1 MNILVTSLGFH
12 TYLAHVISKAKDEPM
27 MSIMSGSRIFGRKI
41 TPENSKEETDDNA
54 NLLKHA
60 RRLNLIAKIGFAV
73 FMIIFNLVFWS
84 IAITEYLRP
93 ADEYITPPQ
102 IFLKM
107 FIYEANIY
115 LYPVIG

>member
-1 MNILVTSLGFH
+1 MIDWWLLVCMNILVTSLGFH

-93 ADEYITPPQ
+93 ADEYITPP
-102 IFLKM
+102 
-107 FIYEANIY
+107 
-115 LYPVIG
+115 